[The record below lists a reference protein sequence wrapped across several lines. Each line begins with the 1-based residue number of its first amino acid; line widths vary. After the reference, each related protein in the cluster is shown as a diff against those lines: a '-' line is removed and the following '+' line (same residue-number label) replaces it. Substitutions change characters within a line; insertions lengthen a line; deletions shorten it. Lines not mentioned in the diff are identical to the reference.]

1 MEKKYLS
8 PINSQSVVQ
17 SVIDRITEGIIEG
30 ELKPGD
36 HRGKRGGCDVLSFWK
51 RGSGRDGCQM
61 YEERRCD
68 L

>member
-36 HRGKRGGCDVLSFWK
+36 QIPTEH
-51 RGSGRDGCQM
+51 
-61 YEERRCD
+61 
-68 L
+68 